1 MLVTIVWVFFG
12 IFLIIKILSRIN
24 GEFNKSFI
32 SLISNFLNCIISFIF
47 ARIFINL
54 KAVNIGNTLLEF
66 IGQKYSLGES
76 DLQSLEEFATFLGSI
91 LTGII
96 MFYIFYF
103 IISIIMFVIKHF
115 LLYKIFNKQE
125 KSDEENKI
133 LKRIGI
139 VACTVI
145 SVSLTFIVLVTP
157 IGFLYNSYSSIF
169 LNEKKKVPFVSKI
182 YLDKLTQMPENI
194 NNVYITDEVYYTLEV
209 VNLASSLT
217 KENNNYNTN
226 ISSIQICISSK
237 THFLPTIVAELAST
251 GASYWKNEEEFL
263 GYAPNLPEG
272 REGKLDKDILEIIE
286 KWNKKS
292 VIQDVNTTLDV
303 YKQVLD
309 YGIDKIKEKDGI
321 LDALSEQEF
330 TEKLFVN
337 LYKNDD
343 FAELIPV
350 FIEYGLGSAFDYINI
365 DFDNQSVS
373 NFDIRKFSEDDI
385 RREAR
390 LVADVI
396 GVVKDIITLKEK
408 IQSGDINLEDFKE
421 IEEKISNLKDSKI
434 LGDIAD
440 ELEFRVKSLLPNFK
454 F

>member
-1 MLVTIVWVFFG
+1 
-12 IFLIIKILSRIN
+12 
-24 GEFNKSFI
+24 
-32 SLISNFLNCIISFIF
+32 
-47 ARIFINL
+47 
-54 KAVNIGNTLLEF
+54 
-66 IGQKYSLGES
+66 
-76 DLQSLEEFATFLGSI
+76 
-91 LTGII
+91 
-96 MFYIFYF
+96 
-103 IISIIMFVIKHF
+103 MFVIKHF